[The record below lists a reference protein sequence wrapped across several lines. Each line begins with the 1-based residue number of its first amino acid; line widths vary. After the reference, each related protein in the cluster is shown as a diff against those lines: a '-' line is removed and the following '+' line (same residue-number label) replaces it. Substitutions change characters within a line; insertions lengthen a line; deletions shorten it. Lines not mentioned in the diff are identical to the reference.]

1 VTAPQ
6 LSPGYVVAGKYS
18 LQSLLGNGGSSGTY
32 HAIDA
37 HGRNVA
43 LRMYSPTIAQ
53 RPDVMAMIEQIY
65 TATNSLPP
73 DAVVP
78 VIDAGYDPPTT
89 APFTVTE
96 YSQSPSLAQMVT
108 QRPLAPQEVAALAQN
123 MARTLDAAHAR
134 QLMHHALKPTN
145 VFVAPSQGMAVRLM
159 DFGGGLARSMV
170 PTNEGYTIAAP
181 WVAPEQMQGTTP
193 AGPQADV
200 FAAAL
205 IMFYALTGR
214 SYWRSCQGPQ
224 PDLNAWQRE
233 LFSPRTPVSQRAGEL
248 GMAISPILDG
258 IFNRA
263 LAIDP
268 NERFR
273 QVSELSAAFAGGVS
287 VPEMATAATMAF
299 PMVGGSEGPADPM
312 GPTANSPVYVPAA
325 QDGGYPPPP
334 GPGGPG
340 MPGGPGGP
348 GGPGMPGGPGDMG
361 GPGMP
366 GGPGDMGG
374 PGMPGGPGDMGAGM
388 GPGQAPAPAATMQT
402 FGAAGGGTSK
412 AMPIL
417 IGVAAVVLVGSAIGA
432 WIVLGKKKPV
442 EDPDAPIAI
451 TPTAASSTGTAPPV
465 EPVVTPPTPPTSEP
479 VAAAPTE
486 GELMVSCNPACDEVK
501 VDDNK
506 IDDPSQPVKL
516 APGSHQVAVS
526 KSGYVAQ
533 KDKVT
538 IEAGK
543 KLEKKYKLAEAKGA
557 APAGGGPGGGTK
569 SGGGASTGGGGT
581 KSGGGGSTTKCVP
594 SFFKKCK

>member
-1 VTAPQ
+1 MTAPP
-6 LSPGYVVAGKYS
+6 LTPGYVVAGKYS
-18 LQSLLGNGGSSGTY
+18 VQSLLGNGGSSATY

-43 LRMYSPTIAQ
+43 LRIFSPSIAQ

-65 TATNSLPP
+65 TATNSLQP
-73 DAVVP
+73 DTVVP
-78 VIDAGYDPPTT
+78 VIDAGYDQATA

-96 YSQSPSLAQMVT
+96 YSQSPSLAQLVT

-123 MARTLDAAHAR
+123 MARTLDGAHAR

-145 VFVAPSQGMAVRLM
+145 VFVAPSQGMAVRVM
-159 DFGGGLARSMV
+159 DFGAGLGRSMV
-170 PTNEGYTIAAP
+170 PTNEGYAIAAP
-181 WVAPEQMQGTTP
+181 WVAPEQMQGTAP

-233 LFSPRTPVSQRAGEL
+233 LLSPRTPVSQRANEL
-248 GMAISPILDG
+248 GVAISPILDG

-268 NERFR
+268 NERYR
-273 QVSELSAAFAGGVS
+273 QVSELAAAFASGVS

-299 PMVGGSEGPADPM
+299 PMVGGPGGMPDPT
-312 GPTANSPVYVPAA
+312 GPTAASPVYAPGA

-334 GPGGPG
+334 GPGMGMQGGPG
-340 MPGGPGGP
+340 MPPG
-348 GGPGMPGGPGDMG
+348 PGGPGDMG
-361 GPGMP
+361 V
-366 GGPGDMGG
+366 
-374 PGMPGGPGDMGAGM
+374 GM
-388 GPGQAPAPAATMQT
+388 GPGPAGPAPAPTMQT
-402 FGAAGGGTSK
+402 FGGGGGNSK

-417 IGVAAVVLVGSAIGA
+417 IGVAAVVLVGGAIGA
-432 WIVLGKKKPV
+432 WIILGKKKPA

-451 TPTAASSTGTAPPV
+451 TPTAATSADTAPTV
-465 EPVVTPPTPPTSEP
+465 EPVATAPAPTSEP
-479 VAAAPTE
+479 AAAPTE

-501 VDDNK
+501 IDDKK

-516 APGSHQVAVS
+516 APGSHQVSVA

-533 KDKVT
+533 KDQVT
-538 IEAGK
+538 IEVGK
-543 KLEKKYKLAEAKGA
+543 KLEKEYKLAEVPKVAT
-557 APAGGGPGGGTK
+557 PSGGGTGGGTK
-569 SGGGASTGGGGT
+569 TGGGTTTGGGGT
-581 KSGGGGSTTKCVP
+581 KTGGGTTTTTKCVP